1 MEINRDNRKPLNV
14 FALVMINIIAVD
26 SLRTLPI
33 GAEYGYSLVFYYAV
47 AAVAFFIPVSLVAAE
62 LSTAIPETGGL
73 YVWVKKAF
81 GQRAGFITIWLQW
94 VYNVV
99 WYPTIMVFVVS
110 TLMYLFHPDWV
121 QNKLYILPI
130 SIALF
135 WLATILNCLGVRASS
150 VISIFG
156 AIMGTIIPMVVLIVL
171 TSVWVMAGSPL
182 SLDFE
187 WHLLLPN
194 WSKSNELV
202 MLGGILFGL
211 IGMEM
216 SAVHAGDV
224 KNPQRDYPIA
234 LLWST
239 IIIFFTLL
247 LGSLAIALIVPKAN
261 LDMVSGLVTA
271 FGRLLPGL
279 NHYWLLSAVVMM
291 IVIGA
296 MSSVSTW
303 IMGPARGLLV
313 SAEDG
318 CLPKSLSKVNR
329 FGAPVALLIFQAV
342 LYTLLCGVYILFDE
356 ISLSYWLLS
365 DLTAQLALLVYV
377 FMFAAAIYLR
387 FTCPDMLRPFRIPGG
402 DWVCYGVSGIGLVTC
417 LLVIATGYIPPQH
430 LTFIQKIYYELFLI
444 FGMFFFFALPWFLAK
459 KQRPISKL

>member
-33 GAEYGYSLVFYYAV
+33 GAEYGYSLVFYYAI
-47 AAVAFFIPVSLVAAE
+47 AAVVFFIPVSLVAAE

-73 YVWVKKAF
+73 YIWVKEAF
-81 GQRAGFITIWLQW
+81 GRRAGFITIWLQW

-110 TLMYLFHPDWV
+110 ALMYLLHPDWA
-121 QNKLYILPI
+121 QSKLVLLPT
-130 SIALF
+130 SIVLF
-135 WLATILNCLGVRASS
+135 WLATILNCFGIRASS

-156 AIMGTIIPMVVLIVL
+156 AIIGTVVPMVVLIVL
-171 TSVWVMAGSPL
+171 TSMWIVNGNPL
-182 SLDFE
+182 SINFE
-187 WHLLLPN
+187 WHLMLPD

-224 KNPQRDYPIA
+224 KNPQRDYPKA

-239 IIIFFTLL
+239 IIIFFTLF
-247 LGSLAIALIVPKAN
+247 LGSLAIAVIVPKAN
-261 LDMVSGLVTA
+261 LDIVSGLITA
-271 FGRLLPGL
+271 FTRLLPAV
-279 NHYWLLSAVVMM
+279 NHRWLLSTVVLM
-291 IVIGA
+291 IFIGA

-313 SAEDG
+313 SAKDG
-318 CLPKSLSKVNR
+318 CLPAALSRVNR
-329 FGAPVALLIFQAV
+329 YGAPIALLIFQAL

-377 FMFAAAIYLR
+377 FMFAAVIYLR
-387 FTCPDMLRPFRIPGG
+387 LHRPNMLRPFRIPGG
-402 DWVCYGVSGIGLVTC
+402 NWVCYMVAGIGIVTC
-417 LLVIATGYIPPQH
+417 LLVIATGYIPPQK
-430 LTFIQKIYYELFLI
+430 LNVTQKIYYELFLI
-444 FGMFFFFALPWFLAK
+444 LGMFFFFALPWFLARK
-459 KQRPISKL
+459 HRNLP